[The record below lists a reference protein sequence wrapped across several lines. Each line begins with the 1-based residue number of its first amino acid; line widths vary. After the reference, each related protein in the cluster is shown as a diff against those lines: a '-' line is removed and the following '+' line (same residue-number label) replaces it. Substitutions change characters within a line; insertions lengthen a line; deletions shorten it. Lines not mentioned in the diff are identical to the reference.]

1 MPYFTTWDVNVFL
14 CLLTLGLPYDLVKEM
29 TKFTKKVK
37 EKFIEDET
45 RDWYCSISPS
55 LLYKKH
61 KVGQWHFSVLAMTPN
76 KDIISEFKLAWRWR
90 CPEVRR
96 DLIYRM
102 ITFQNI
108 QDIDRLKYDFDPLNG
123 RYRIDSDK
131 DRPKKGRYH
140 SSEGLW
146 DVWSA
151 WGEYNDPVRLS
162 SKDCDVCM
170 DDICSTHP
178 PYTRR
183 NFIANWYNNIHE
195 GRYFLFFKENNLTG
209 YGRRKSK
216 DIKLSEKVGRFGSIH
231 SIGPYQQMAEDLL
244 VLDGPGLGKSGSKVE
259 HIDDLFSK

>member
-1 MPYFTTWDVNVFL
+1 MPYFTSWDANVFL

-37 EKFIEDET
+37 DKFIEDET
-45 RDWYCSISPS
+45 RDWYCFISPS

-61 KVGQWHFSVLAMTPN
+61 KVGQWQFSVLAKTPN
-76 KDIISEFKLAWRWR
+76 KDVISEFKLAWRWR
-90 CPEVRR
+90 CPEIRR
-96 DLIYRM
+96 DLIIRM
-102 ITFQNI
+102 INFQNI
-108 QDIDRLKYDFDPLNG
+108 QDIDRLKHDFDPFNG

-146 DVWSA
+146 DVWST
-151 WGEYNDPVRLS
+151 WGDYHNKERLKLKALNIES
-162 SKDCDVCM
+162 NGLLLIGDRSK
-170 DDICSTHP
+170 
-178 PYTRR
+178 Y
-183 NFIANWYNNIHE
+183 IANWYRNIHE

-231 SIGPYQQMAEDLL
+231 SIGPYEQMAEDLL
-244 VLDGPGLGKSGSKVE
+244 ILDGPGLGKSGSKIE

>member
-1 MPYFTTWDVNVFL
+1 MPYFTSWDVNVFL
-14 CLLTLGLPYDLVKEM
+14 CFLTLGIPSDLVKCM
-29 TKFTKKVK
+29 VVKMKKIHEDYSE
-37 EKFIEDET
+37 EKT
-45 RDWYCSISPS
+45 RDWYCS
-55 LLYKKH
+55 LDRYKIYIK
-61 KVGQWHFSVLAMTPN
+61 KWHRPN
-76 KDIISEFKLAWRWR
+76 EAIREFKLAWQWR

-96 DLIYRM
+96 DIIYRM
-102 ITFQNI
+102 IIFQ
-108 QDIDRLKYDFDPLNG
+108 DPEYIDRLKYEYDPFNG

-151 WGEYNDPVRLS
+151 WCEYNDPVRLS

-170 DDICSTHP
+170 DDICYTHP

-216 DIKLSEKVGRFGSIH
+216 DIKLSEKVGRFDSIH